1 MAKGK
6 FWVLRDT
13 REKVGIWNFPE
24 DDRCLGTKDQ
34 ALKTGDYSIQSYEDS
49 ILCIERKKT
58 VSEFAGNVF
67 QARFKNE
74 LDRMAPFKHKFIIFE
89 FPYEEMMKWPMGA
102 YIPSARKDMLKVT
115 PQYLLRF
122 VTEMQVIY
130 GIHVVFGNTKKQAEQ
145 MCYSI
150 LKRVYESEN

>member
-1 MAKGK
+1 MGK

-13 REKVGIWNFPE
+13 REKVGIWDFPA
-24 DDRCLGTKDQ
+24 DDRCLGTLDK
-34 ALKTGDYSIQSYEDS
+34 ALKTGDYSIQSYEED

-74 LDRMAPFKHKFIIFE
+74 LERMAAFKYKFIIFE
-89 FPYEEMMKWPMGA
+89 FSFETMMKYPVGA
-102 YIPSARKDMLKVT
+102 YIPKARKDMLRVT
-115 PQYLLRF
+115 PQYMLRF
-122 VTEMQVIY
+122 ISEMQIIY
-130 GIHVVFGNTKKQAEQ
+130 GIHVLFGNTKKQSEQ

-150 LKRVYESEN
+150 MKRVYESQSKT